1 MSKPIRWTYD
11 NRVMR
16 LPVESTNDWV
26 NVRDEVLR
34 DAALLAKAV
43 GVVEVRD
50 HANILLA
57 TVRA

>member
-1 MSKPIRWTYD
+1 VSKPIRWTYD